1 MAAGHD
7 QHSSDKQLSADMTRW
22 VGTLRTCGNS
32 GGFSEECRFCPH
44 HFTQLSNRFSKAVPL
59 GSVPPCGA
67 MQRGVE
73 KSILAGDAPAYRILV
88 RFRYRANLR
97 HYRNLA

>member
-32 GGFSEECRFCPH
+32 GGFSEDVVSAPTISRSSAIASARLCRSAACRH
-44 HFTQLSNRFSKAVPL
+44 AVPCNAVSRSRSL
-59 GSVPPCGA
+59 LA
-67 MQRGVE
+67 MLQRIE
-73 KSILAGDAPAYRILV
+73 Y
-88 RFRYRANLR
+88 
-97 HYRNLA
+97 